1 MSLLILSE
9 ADVERALP
17 MADCIEVMA
26 DALAAL
32 ARSESH
38 NPLRFVVRPPRASGL
53 LGLMPAHRTGDAAGY
68 GLKAVVVEPSN
79 PARGLDAHQGGVL
92 LFDDLTGRPTAL
104 VNASAITAI
113 RTAAVSAVA
122 TRLLARDPVD
132 TLAILGAGVQARSH
146 LEAMLAVRRF
156 KRVRICAR
164 RPEGAA
170 RLAAESRERYSLDI
184 EAAATAEAAVRGA
197 DVIVTA
203 TSSKTPV
210 LARDWIAPGT
220 HVNAVGS
227 SIPTSVEI
235 DGATMAAASLYV
247 DRRESTLNESG
258 DYLAAAR
265 EALVGPDDLLAE
277 LGELLT
283 GQAAGRR
290 SEDEITLFKSLGLA
304 VEDLAAAQHAVTRA
318 RDLGLGRDV
327 EF

>member
-1 MSLLILSE
+1 MSLLILSQ

-17 MADCIEVMA
+17 MAECIEVMA

-32 ARSESH
+32 ARGESH

-53 LGLMPAHRTGDAAGY
+53 LGLMPAHRAGEAGGY
-68 GLKAVVVEPSN
+68 GLKAVVVEPEN

-146 LEAMLAVRRF
+146 LDAMLAVRRF
-156 KRVRICAR
+156 RHVRVCSR
-164 RPEGAA
+164 RLEQAE
-170 RLAAESRERYSLDI
+170 RFAAESHAASIAI
-184 EAAATAEAAVRGA
+184 EPVAAAEAAVRGA
-197 DVIVTA
+197 DVVVTA

-210 LARDWIAPGT
+210 LNRDWLAAGT

-227 SIPTSVEI
+227 SIPKAREI

-265 EALVGPDDLLAE
+265 EDLVGPDGLLAE
-277 LGELLT
+277 LGEVLT
-283 GQAAGRR
+283 GQAPGRQ

-318 RDLGLGRDV
+318 RALGLGRDV

>member
-1 MSLLILSE
+1 MSLLILSQ

-17 MADCIEVMA
+17 MAECIEVMA

-32 ARSESH
+32 ARGESH

-53 LGLMPAHRTGDAAGY
+53 LGLMPAHRAGEAGGY
-68 GLKAVVVEPSN
+68 GLKAVVVEPEN

-146 LEAMLAVRRF
+146 LDAMLAVRRF
-156 KRVRICAR
+156 RHVRVCSR
-164 RPEGAA
+164 RLEQAE
-170 RLAAESRERYSLDI
+170 RFAAESHAASIAI
-184 EAAATAEAAVRGA
+184 EPVAAAEAAVRGA
-197 DVIVTA
+197 DVVVTA

-210 LARDWIAPGT
+210 LNRDWLAAGT

-227 SIPTSVEI
+227 SIPKAREI

-265 EALVGPDDLLAE
+265 EDLVGPDDLLAE
-277 LGELLT
+277 LGEVLT
-283 GQAAGRR
+283 GQAPGRQ

-318 RDLGLGRDV
+318 RALGLGRDV